1 MTYIVIGIIALITL
15 LSFLF
20 LYHKALVT
28 SNKIST
34 ANHGNNNDDSVW
46 LILIIGAA
54 FSIRVFLSTYY
65 MEDGD
70 MGAFSTWGQEVL
82 DNGIFSFYSQHGATT
97 YPPLYILILT
107 GIAWIRSLFGIA
119 SMSVPDIVLLKL
131 PSILFDVI
139 AGIFLFKLANK
150 KFSYGISILLASL
163 YLFNPATITNSALW
177 GQVDSL
183 YAFFIGLVCYWIAS
197 RKLKP
202 AYFAFAIAFLL
213 KTQTIIFTPVLI
225 YGIIDY
231 VFLEDFNWKKFWSN
245 LAAGLGAIGLIALIY
260 FPFLL
265 GQDSAVG
272 QFSSSMGDTLGAFPY
287 ASVNA
292 DNIWTMLG
300 MNWVDQSTKVLFLS
314 AQTWGYLAIAGLVIS
329 SFFISMWCKR
339 DAAKYPM
346 IGAFVICTMFLF
358 SVRMHER
365 YLFPAL
371 ILLLITFILKPNKET
386 FLCFSLF
393 TVFHFI
399 NTAYALFVYS
409 PSAFDAR
416 RMIPMFNALGMLI
429 AWICLLKV
437 IKKYY
442 SSYQSVIPEQE
453 ERAAA
458 TEENPQEEKDPS
470 SGRRISFQR
479 SAPKVPFTRKD
490 VVIMLIIMAIYSCV
504 ALFHLGNKEAPET
517 AFTFDE
523 EHPSIILDL
532 GKEKEISSLSYFLGP
547 TNDCSFLLETGNAIG
562 EEDDEIIGAVSCTPT
577 MVSVFAWGE
586 EPLHAKARYIK
597 LTASLYPSTIHELA
611 IKDMNGNLIQP
622 VNKED
627 YSLLFDEQSMCPER
641 STYMDSTIFDE
652 IYHARTAYEYLN
664 GLTTYETTHPPLGKI
679 FISIGVALF
688 GMNPFGWRIAGT
700 VFGILMLAVIYLFG
714 KRFSGK
720 TWIAAMICTLFAA
733 DFMHFTQTRIATID
747 VYITFFVLCMYYFM
761 FRYCSMSFY
770 DTPLKKT
777 LLPLALCGISMGL
790 GVASKWTGVY
800 AGIGLA
806 VIFFLQMGR
815 RVREYYYARKEPEG
829 TTDGIP
835 HIYVIKHFRKNTIIT
850 LAFCCLFFIA
860 VPIGIYVLSYIP
872 FVSPTGTEGL
882 LAKLLENQEY
892 MFTYHSQLASTH
904 FYSSSW
910 YEWPMIVKPVLY
922 YSGTIGPDVVEGISA
937 FGNPLVWWIGFASF
951 FYMGYIAWKDK
962 DWKAAFLMLGY
973 LAQYL
978 PWIFITRY
986 TFIYH
991 YFPCVPF
998 LVLMI
1003 GYSIYKLYKRKKTE
1017 KEKRRFFMKA
1027 VGYCACAAALFL
1039 FFYPMLSGYPV
1050 GREFAA
1056 DFYRWFSQWYLFV

>member
-1 MTYIVIGIIALITL
+1 MTYLVIGMVALLTL

-20 LYHKALVT
+20 LYHRFLIPCSTVPK
-28 SNKIST
+28 SNTEK
-34 ANHGNNNDDSVW
+34 GNDDSTW
-46 LILIIGAA
+46 LILLIGAA
-54 FSIRVFLSTYY
+54 FSLRVFLSTYY

-70 MGAFSTWGQEVL
+70 MSAFSTWGQEVL
-82 DNGIFSFYSQHGATT
+82 DNGILNFYSQHGATT
-97 YPPLYILILT
+97 YPPLYILVLA
-107 GIAWIRSLFGIA
+107 GIAWIRSLFGIT

-131 PSILFDVI
+131 PAILFDVI
-139 AGIFLFKLANK
+139 AGIFLFKLSRK
-150 KFSYGISILLASL
+150 KFSSGISMLLAAF

-183 YAFFIGLVCYWIAS
+183 YAFFIGLTCYLVAAK
-197 RKLKP
+197 KLKP
-202 AYFAFAIAFLL
+202 AYFVFAVAFLL

-225 YGIIDY
+225 YGIIDQ

-245 LAAGLGAIGLIALIY
+245 LLSGLGAIALIALIY

-265 GQDSAVG
+265 GQDSAAG
-272 QFSSSMGDTLGAFPY
+272 QFSSSMSDTLGAFPY

-300 MNWVDQSTKVLFLS
+300 MNWADQSTKVLFLS
-314 AQTWGYLAIAGLVIS
+314 AQTWGYLAIAALVIG
-329 SFFISMWCKR
+329 SFLISMRCKK

-346 IGAFVICTMFLF
+346 IGAFIICTMFLF

-371 ILLLITFILKPNKET
+371 ILLLITFILKPNRGT
-386 FLCFSLF
+386 FLCFTLF
-393 TVFHFI
+393 TVFNFI
-399 NTAYALFVYS
+399 NTAYALFIYN
-409 PSAFDAR
+409 PSAFHAR
-416 RMIPMFNALGMLI
+416 NMIPMFNALGMLI
-429 AWICLLKV
+429 AWICLMKV

-442 SSYQSVIPEQE
+442 HPKKTEVIES
-453 ERAAA
+453 
-458 TEENPQEEKDPS
+458 EKEIS
-470 SGRRISFQR
+470 TKRISFQR

-490 VVIMLIIMAIYSCV
+490 VLIMLIIMAVYSLV
-504 ALFHLGNKEAPET
+504 ALFHLGNREAPET
-517 AFTFDE
+517 AFTFNE
-523 EHPSIILDL
+523 EHPYIILDL
-532 GKEKEISSLSYFLGP
+532 GEEKGISSLSYFLGP
-547 TNDCSFLLETGNAIG
+547 TNDCSLLLEAGNSIG
-562 EEDDEIIGAVSCTPT
+562 EEDDEIEGGLSRTVN

-586 EPLHAKARYIK
+586 EILHTKTRYIK
-597 LTASLYPSTIHELA
+597 LTASFYPSTIHELA
-611 IKDMNGNLIQP
+611 IKDEDGNLIQP

-627 YSLLFDEQSMCPER
+627 YSPLFDEQNMFPER

-679 FISIGVALF
+679 FISIGIALF

-700 VFGILMLAVIYLFG
+700 VFGILMLAGIYLFG

-747 VYITFFVLCMYYFM
+747 VYITFFVLWMYYFM
-761 FRYCSMSFY
+761 FRYCSISFH

-777 LLPLALCGISMGL
+777 LVPLALCGVSMGL

-806 VIFFLQMGR
+806 VIFFLQMAR
-815 RVREYYYARKEPEG
+815 RIREYYYAKKEPDG
-829 TTDGIP
+829 TTDGIA
-835 HIYVIKHFRKNTIIT
+835 HLHVIRHFRKNILVTLGFCII
-850 LAFCCLFFIA
+850 FFII
-860 VPIGIYVLSYIP
+860 VPVGIYVLSYIP
-872 FVSPTGTEGL
+872 FISPNGTEGL
-882 LAKLLENQEY
+882 FAKIIENQQFMY
-892 MFTYHSQLASTH
+892 TYHSGLVSTH

-922 YSGTIGPDVVEGISA
+922 YSGTIGTDVVEGISA
-937 FGNPLVWWIGFASF
+937 FGNPLVWWVGFAAF
-951 FYMGYIAWKDK
+951 FYMGYITWKDR

-978 PWIFITRY
+978 PWIFISRY

-991 YFPCVPF
+991 YFTCVPF

-1003 GYSIYKLYKRKKTE
+1003 GYSIYKLYQRKNTE
-1017 KEKRRFFMKA
+1017 TQKKRFFVKA
-1027 VGYCACAAALFL
+1027 VGYCACAVALFL
-1039 FFYPMLSGYPV
+1039 FFYPVLSGYPV
-1050 GREFAA
+1050 GRDFASN
-1056 DFYRWFSQWYLFV
+1056 FYRWFSQWYLFV